1 MTQARRIFS
10 AFALSLM
17 LVVTSLSMAVA
28 RGAPG
33 PAGQLVIC
41 TGSGPVMINVDSE
54 GQPTGAVHI
63 CPEAALS
70 LIQMGFDSPDVPLT
84 ADVGVIAFVPS
95 FASPYAVG
103 SFGRARARAPPLRA

>member
-1 MTQARRIFS
+1 
-10 AFALSLM
+10 M

-41 TGSGPVMINVDSE
+41 TGSGPVMINVDAE
-54 GQPTGAVHI
+54 GQPTGAAHI

-70 LIQMGFDSPDVPLT
+70 LIQMGFDCPDVPLA

-95 FASPYAVG
+95 FASPQAVET
-103 SFGRARARAPPLRA
+103 FGRARARAPPLWA